1 MKLFLKGDRCLS
13 KKCAVEKR
21 PTPPGQRSNARRRKA
36 SDYAVQLRE
45 KQKARRMYGV
55 LEAQFKGTFEQAER
69 IPGMTGENLL
79 RLLELRLDN
88 VIYRL
93 GFGSS
98 RDQARQLVQ
107 HGHFQVNG
115 RRASVPSMRTKTGD
129 VITVRAG
136 SKNREF
142 FKSQA
147 EFGSSRQSVPDWL
160 ELDQTSMT
168 GRVLGVPGRADSETL
183 INEQLIV
190 EYYSR

>member
-1 MKLFLKGDRCLS
+1 
-13 KKCAVEKR
+13 
-21 PTPPGQRSNARRRKA
+21 
-36 SDYAVQLRE
+36 VQLRE

-55 LEAQFKGTFEQAER
+55 LEGQFKRTFEQAER
-69 IPGMTGENLL
+69 ISGVTGENLL
-79 RLLELRLDN
+79 RLLELRMDN

-93 GFGSS
+93 GFGAS

-107 HGHFQVNG
+107 HGHFLVNG
-115 RRASVPSMRTKTGD
+115 RRASVPSMRLRTGD
-129 VITVRAG
+129 VITVRSG

-147 EFGSSRQSVPDWL
+147 EFGSARQEVPKWL
-160 ELDQTSMT
+160 DIEQESMT
-168 GRVLGVPGRADSETL
+168 GRVVGLPARGDLETL

>member
-1 MKLFLKGDRCLS
+1 
-13 KKCAVEKR
+13 
-21 PTPPGQRSNARRRKA
+21 
-36 SDYAVQLRE
+36 VQLRE

-55 LEAQFKGTFEQAER
+55 LESQFKRTFEQAER

-93 GFGSS
+93 GFGTS
-98 RDQARQLVQ
+98 RDQARQLVG

-115 RRASVPSMRTKTGD
+115 RRASVSSMRLRTGD
-129 VITVRAG
+129 VVTVRAG

-142 FKSQA
+142 FKSHA
-147 EFGSSRQSVPDWL
+147 EFGSSRQQVPNWL
-160 ELDQTSMT
+160 ELDQQSMT
-168 GRVLGVPGRADSETL
+168 GRITGLPSRGDIGETL

>member
-1 MKLFLKGDRCLS
+1 
-13 KKCAVEKR
+13 
-21 PTPPGQRSNARRRKA
+21 
-36 SDYAVQLRE
+36 
-45 KQKARRMYGV
+45 
-55 LEAQFKGTFEQAER
+55 
-69 IPGMTGENLL
+69 MTGENLL

-107 HGHFQVNG
+107 HGHFLVNG
-115 RRASVPSMRTKTGD
+115 RRASVPSMRLRTGD
-129 VITVRAG
+129 VITVRNG

-142 FKSQA
+142 FKDHA
-147 EFGSSRQSVPDWL
+147 EFGSARQQVPAWL
-160 ELDQTSMT
+160 QLDEAEMT
-168 GRVLGVPGRADSETL
+168 GRVVGVPGRGDLETL

>member
-1 MKLFLKGDRCLS
+1 
-13 KKCAVEKR
+13 
-21 PTPPGQRSNARRRKA
+21 
-36 SDYAVQLRE
+36 
-45 KQKARRMYGV
+45 MYGV
-55 LEAQFKGTFEQAER
+55 LEGQFKRTFEQAER
-69 IPGMTGENLL
+69 IPGVTGENLL

-93 GFGSS
+93 GFGAS

-107 HGHFQVNG
+107 HGHFHLNG
-115 RRASVPSMRTKTGD
+115 RRASVPSMRLRTGD

-136 SKNREF
+136 SKSREF

-147 EFGSSRQSVPDWL
+147 EFGSARHEVPKWL
-160 ELDQTSMT
+160 ELEQASMS
-168 GRVLGVPGRADSETL
+168 GRVVGLPSRSDLETL